1 LFLAHFDT
9 INTKKVIF
17 LRLDILC
24 YNKSKYFKGVKRMQ
38 SFTIEVNDNIADKIL
53 WLLDSF
59 KNDVKVIPNN
69 SNNKL
74 DTITKSLNSALD
86 EVEKS
91 KQSNTP
97 RQNAWDLLDEL

>member
-1 LFLAHFDT
+1 
-9 INTKKVIF
+9 
-17 LRLDILC
+17 
-24 YNKSKYFKGVKRMQ
+24 MQ

-69 SNNKL
+69 TDKL
-74 DTITKSLNSALD
+74 NSVAKSLNNALD
-86 EVEKS
+86 ELEKS

-97 RQNAWDLLDEL
+97 RQDAWDLLDEL

>member
-1 LFLAHFDT
+1 
-9 INTKKVIF
+9 
-17 LRLDILC
+17 
-24 YNKSKYFKGVKRMQ
+24 MQ

-53 WLLDSF
+53 WLLDGF

-69 SNNKL
+69 TDKL
-74 DTITKSLNSALD
+74 NSVAKSLNNALD